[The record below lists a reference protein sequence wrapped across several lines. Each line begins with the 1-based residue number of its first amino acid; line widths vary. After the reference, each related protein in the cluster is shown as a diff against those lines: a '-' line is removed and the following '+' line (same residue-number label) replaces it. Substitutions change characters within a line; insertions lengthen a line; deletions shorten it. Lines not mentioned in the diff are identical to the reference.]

1 MSVQAAEVKIIGA
14 VREMKLWPDA
24 LTNILDSYL
33 KVHPCKAEI
42 ERIKDPLKYWTKEYL
57 NTVHNTLKVEDRKFM
72 WYYRLAPNGT
82 TLGWTMIAQGLFN
95 GNDFTTH
102 IWASNKCPKNWLELQ

>member
-1 MSVQAAEVKIIGA
+1 MSEEVDKINK
-14 VREMKLWPDA
+14 VVSEMKLWPDA
-24 LTNILDSYL
+24 LTNILNSYL
-33 KVHPCKAEI
+33 KVHPCKTEI
-42 ERIKDPLKYWTKEYL
+42 ELPKDPRKSWKKEFSIADRSIP
-57 NTVHNTLKVEDRKFM
+57 TIRDRKFM
-72 WYYRLAPNGT
+72 WYYHLGPNGS